1 MAITIALTDTE
12 VADLLFLLKDREE
25 LKPLADRLKP
35 SVSNTIT
42 PDSPNQPQFKLGAT
56 SLARLKGVHPDLVKV
71 VKRTIELTPIDFTV
85 LEGLR
90 TKERQK
96 QLVAKGASKTMNS
109 RHLTGDAVDIA
120 PLVDGKVTWDWK
132 YYFPVAEAMRQAA
145 KELNVRVKWGANWK
159 FLNDSSHKLGPADMS
174 KSFPDG
180 PHFELTK

>member
-1 MAITIALTDTE
+1 MGVTVALTSEE
-12 VADLLFLLKDREE
+12 VEDLVFLLKDRPE
-25 LKPLADRLKP
+25 LKPLLDKLKP
-35 SVSNTIT
+35 SITNAIT
-42 PDSPNQPQFKLGAT
+42 PNSPPKPKFQLGAT

-71 VKRTIELTPIDFTV
+71 VRRAIELTPIDFTV

-109 RHLTGDAVDIA
+109 FHITGHAVDIA

-159 FLNDSSHKLGPADMS
+159 YLNDSSHKLGPADMS

-180 PHFELTK
+180 PHYQLDR

>member
-1 MAITIALTDTE
+1 MGVTITLTNAE
-12 VADLLFLLKDREE
+12 VEDLLFLLKDREE
-25 LKPLADRLKP
+25 LKPLADKLKP
-35 SVSNTIT
+35 SVSNTVT
-42 PDSPNQPQFKLGAT
+42 PETPSKAKFQLGAT
-56 SLARLKGVHPDLVKV
+56 SLTRLKGVHPDLVKV
-71 VKRTIELTPIDFTV
+71 VRRAIEITPIDFTV

-145 KELNVRVKWGANWK
+145 KELGVKVKWGANWK
-159 FLNDSSHKLGPADMS
+159 YLNDSSHKLGPADMS

-180 PHFELTK
+180 PHYQLDR

>member
-71 VKRTIELTPIDFTV
+71 VKRAIELTPIDFTV

-109 RHLTGDAVDIA
+109 RHITGHAVDIA

-132 YYFPVAEAMRQAA
+132 YYNQLAPAIKQAA
-145 KELNVRVKWGANWK
+145 KELGVNITWGGEWK
-159 FLNDSSHKLGPADMS
+159 TFK
-174 KSFPDG
+174 DG
-180 PHFELTK
+180 PHWELPR

>member
-1 MAITIALTDTE
+1 MGVTITLTNAE
-12 VADLLFLLKDREE
+12 VEDLLFLLKDREE
-25 LKPLADRLKP
+25 LKPLADKLKP
-35 SVSNTIT
+35 SVSNTVT
-42 PDSPNQPQFKLGAT
+42 PETPNKPKFQLGAT

-71 VKRTIELTPIDFTV
+71 VKRAIESTPIDFTV

-132 YYFPVAEAMRQAA
+132 YYNQLAPVIKQAA
-145 KELNVRVKWGANWK
+145 KELGVKVTWGGDW
-159 FLNDSSHKLGPADMS
+159 

-180 PHFELTK
+180 PHWELPR

>member
-1 MAITIALTDTE
+1 MGVTITLTNAE
-12 VADLLFLLKDREE
+12 VEDLLFLLKDREE
-25 LKPLADRLKP
+25 LKPLADKLKP
-35 SVSNTIT
+35 SVSNTVT
-42 PDSPNQPQFKLGAT
+42 PETPNKPKFQLGAT

-71 VKRTIELTPIDFTV
+71 VKRAIESTPIDFTV

-132 YYFPVAEAMRQAA
+132 YYNQLAPVIKQAA
-145 KELNVRVKWGANWK
+145 KELGVKVTWGGEW
-159 FLNDSSHKLGPADMS
+159 

-180 PHFELTK
+180 PHWELPR